1 VYAPPVPPQRPPVA
15 PGTPVA
21 HAPGSPAKPV
31 VRGQKPDEARPAPL
45 VMPTPEELGIPVP
58 KAAPAAPAAVDWAA
72 VHARLDRLGATA
84 FALERAGQGYRFTC
98 RLPADRTVE
107 GRGATQV
114 EAIRMALEQAERR

>member
-1 VYAPPVPPQRPPVA
+1 
-15 PGTPVA
+15 
-21 HAPGSPAKPV
+21 

-45 VMPTPEELGIPVP
+45 AMPTPEELGVPVP
-58 KAAPAAPAAVDWAA
+58 KAAPAAPDWAA

-107 GRGATQV
+107 GRGTTQA
-114 EAIRMALEQAERR
+114 EAIRMALDQAERR